1 MSRYERNL
9 RFAHIVRTV
18 RTRQRLMFLITGVVA
33 FIAGIALR
41 NLVVCMCG
49 MLIAGSFAWDA
60 LPGSPTSSHV
70 HMWQWLNK
78 STGKRR

>member
-1 MSRYERNL
+1 MSQHARNL
-9 RFAHIVRTV
+9 RFMHIGRTL
-18 RTRQRLMFLITGVVA
+18 RIRQRLIFLIIGAVA

-41 NLVVCMCG
+41 NLVLCMCG

-60 LPGSPTSSHV
+60 LPGSPTSAHV

>member
-1 MSRYERNL
+1 MSRYERNP
-9 RFAHIVRTV
+9 RCMRIARTV
-18 RTRQRLMFLITGVVA
+18 RTRQRLIFLTIGVLA

-60 LPGSPTSSHV
+60 LPGSPTSAHV

-78 STGKRR
+78 NSAHRR